1 MNYIIRAINL
11 VVLLFTILII
21 LKVFLSYF
29 MDPYHPVRLW
39 IDRIVNPLLRP
50 IQKLIPPIGGLDIS
64 PIILL
69 VIIQL
74 LGGLLKSILAF
85 L

>member
-1 MNYIIRAINL
+1 VNYIIRAINL
-11 VVLLFTILII
+11 IVLLFTILII

-29 MDPYHPVRLW
+29 IDPYHPVRVW
-39 IDRIVNPLLRP
+39 IDRIVNPMLRP
-50 IQKLIPPIGGLDIS
+50 IQRLIPPIGGLDIS

-69 VIIQL
+69 IIIQII
-74 LGGLLKSILAF
+74 GGLLKSILAA

>member
-1 MNYIIRAINL
+1 VNYIIRAINL
-11 VVLLFTILII
+11 IVLLFTILII

-29 MDPYHPVRLW
+29 IDPYHPVRLW
-39 IDRIVNPLLRP
+39 IDRIVNPMLRP
-50 IQKLIPPIGGLDIS
+50 IQRLIPPIGGLDIS

-69 VIIQL
+69 IIVQL
-74 LGGLLKSILAF
+74 IGGLLKSILAS